1 MAVSGEQLDAY
12 ARLIVEVGVNLQPG
26 QDFGISAYVEHAPFV
41 QRVVRAG
48 YAAGARH
55 VDVLYVDEGVRKTVI
70 QSGTE
75 DDLGYTP
82 PWLVERRKSYDGQ
95 GYLLLRGHPDPT
107 MFDDVDGERLARS
120 RRQEEDSIWLR
131 QVSDRRVNWS
141 LVSCP
146 TEGWARTVFG
156 EPDIDRLWDAVLRTV
171 RLDED
176 DPVAAWRE
184 HTDRLDQRSALMN
197 ERRFD
202 ALRFRGPGTDLTV
215 GLHPGS
221 VWQGAKDETAWGQ
234 EHVANLPSEE
244 IYTTPHAGRTE
255 GHVRSTMPLV
265 LSGRIVK
272 GLEMRFEGG
281 RIVEVK
287 ADEGGDVVQ
296 GQVDTDEGAAMLGEV
311 ALVDGTS
318 RVGREGFVFFDT
330 LFDENATS
338 HIAYGQGFTSSVE
351 GTESLSPEELAEA
364 GVSQSSLHT
373 DFMIGGP
380 EVEVDGLTVSGDAVP
395 ILRDND
401 WQLG

>member
-1 MAVSGEQLDAY
+1 VALSPDRLDAY
-12 ARLIVEVGVNLQPG
+12 ARLVVEVGTNVEPG
-26 QDFGISAYVEHAPFV
+26 QTLGVTAYVEHAPFV
-41 QRVVRAG
+41 RAVARAA

-55 VDVLYVDEGVRKTVI
+55 VDVLYADEGLRKAVVEA
-70 QSGTE
+70 GPDE
-75 DDLGYTP
+75 EVGYTP
-82 PWLVERRKSYDGQ
+82 PWLVDRRRSFERQ
-95 GYLLLRGHPDPT
+95 AYLLVRGHPDPT
-107 MFDDVDGERLARS
+107 MFDDVDGDRLARS
-120 RRQEEDSIWLR
+120 RRHEEDAIWLR
-131 QVSDRRVNWS
+131 QVSDRLVNWA

-156 EPDIDRLWDAVLRTV
+156 EPDVDRLWDAVLRTV
-171 RLDED
+171 RLDEP

-184 HTDRLDQRSALMN
+184 HTTRLEERSALMN

-215 GLHPGS
+215 GLHPQS
-221 VWQGAKDETAWGQ
+221 VWQGAKDVTAWGR

-265 LSGRIVK
+265 LSGRIVE
-272 GLEMRFEGG
+272 GLEMRFAGG
-281 RIVEVK
+281 RITSVTAQSGAE
-287 ADEGGDVVQ
+287 VVQ
-296 GQVDTDEGAAMLGEV
+296 SQVATDEGASMLGEV

-318 RVGREGFVFFDT
+318 RVGREGFVFYDT

-351 GTESLSPEELAEA
+351 GTEDMEPEALAEF
-364 GVSQSSLHT
+364 GISQSSLHT

-380 EVEVDGLTVSGDAVP
+380 EVEVDGLTTAGETVP
-395 ILRDND
+395 ILRDD
-401 WQLG
+401 AWQLR

>member
-12 ARLIVEVGVNLQPG
+12 ARLIVEVGCNVQPE

-41 QRVVRAG
+41 HRVVREG

-55 VDVLYVDEGVRKTVI
+55 VDVLYVDEQLRKTVVEV
-70 QSGTE
+70 GP
-75 DDLGYTP
+75 DGDLGYTP
-82 PWLVERRKSYDGQ
+82 PWLVERRKAFDGQ
-95 GYLLLRGHPDPT
+95 AYLLLRGHPDPT

-120 RRQEEDSIWLR
+120 RRQEEDAVWLR
-131 QVSDRRVNWS
+131 QVSDRRVNWA

-156 EPDIDRLWDAVLRTV
+156 EPDVDRLWEAVFRTV
-171 RLDED
+171 RLDEP

-184 HTDRLDQRSALMN
+184 HTDRLEQRSALMN

-221 VWQGAKDETAWGQ
+221 IWQGARDVTAWGQ

-255 GHVRSTMPLV
+255 GRVRSTMPLV
-265 LSGRIVK
+265 LSGRIVT

-281 RIVEVK
+281 RVVETR
-287 ADEGGDVVQ
+287 ADEGLEVVQ
-296 GQVDTDEGAAMLGEV
+296 AQLATDEGAAMLGEV

-351 GTESLSPEELAEA
+351 GTEELSPEELADH

-380 EVEVDGLTVSGDAVP
+380 AVEVDGLTADGDAVP
-395 ILRDND
+395 ILRDNA